1 MTSWEA
7 GPDEK
12 QSREQRMLVKAKLFS
27 IMERGIWE
35 TNLAKNFFFMFSTL
49 EPCPGSALTH
59 PGQSGIKEPPR
70 NRVKGSMGAYSP
82 PGPPGQGPKFLPR
95 SRDPFSYDL
104 EIKGIYSPEGTS
116 QGAK

>member
-1 MTSWEA
+1 MRSRAVSKECLLKQNYSQSWKE
-7 GPDEK
+7 GFG
-12 QSREQRMLVKAKLFS
+12 KL
-27 IMERGIWE
+27 IWPR
-35 TNLAKNFFFMFSTL
+35 TFFFMFSTL

-95 SRDPFSYDL
+95 SRDPFSYNL
-104 EIKGIYSPEGTS
+104 EIKGIYSPEATS